1 MARRGEPAG
10 FRAISAIS
18 HKKRPVASLA
28 VRVVRPVRLC
38 RRCRMMPS
46 LTGDFR
52 APYGSATAGW
62 WLVRENPRDGS
73 LAWDPSSPGNFA
85 SNSASEI
92 PNAPAVALFGAP
104 SAIIARTK
112 RRSASPNFEAPHFSA
127 ASASLR
133 ASTRGVI
140 AFGFRPEPGLA
151 PPRPIPLD
159 FVIFKPK
166 MMQREIVSPL
176 VWGSRARVRGGHENF
191 MRGTR
196 ASARTRSLAFLV
208 KMNSNVICRVSRR
221 PAYQHL
227 RPAAFEGCRARPRI
241 AKNSARWAFS
251 PLIVRMVP
259 SLSLREVQ

>member
-1 MARRGEPAG
+1 
-10 FRAISAIS
+10 
-18 HKKRPVASLA
+18 
-28 VRVVRPVRLC
+28 
-38 RRCRMMPS
+38 MMPS

-73 LAWDPSSPGNFA
+73 LAWDPSSSGNFA

-92 PNAPAVALFGAP
+92 PNATAVALFGAP

-241 AKNSARWAFS
+241 AKNSAQWAFS
-251 PLIVRMVP
+251 PLIVRMMP
-259 SLSLREVQ
+259 SLI